1 MEYNRSSHY
10 VYSCKYHIIFCPKY
24 RSKVLKEDIEIRF
37 KEIMKQLEIEDDF
50 HIVEME
56 VMPDHIHLLLDCR
69 PDKSPVEIVKHI
81 KWQSAHILR
90 KEFPELKTRLP
101 NLWTRS
107 AFIASVGSI
116 SLETVK
122 EYIKNQKGK

>member
-24 RSKVLKEDIEIRF
+24 RSKVLKDDIEIRF

-81 KWQSAHILR
+81 KMAECSHSKKRVSRTEDKA
-90 KEFPELKTRLP
+90 P
-101 NLWTRS
+101 
-107 AFIASVGSI
+107 
-116 SLETVK
+116 
-122 EYIKNQKGK
+122 